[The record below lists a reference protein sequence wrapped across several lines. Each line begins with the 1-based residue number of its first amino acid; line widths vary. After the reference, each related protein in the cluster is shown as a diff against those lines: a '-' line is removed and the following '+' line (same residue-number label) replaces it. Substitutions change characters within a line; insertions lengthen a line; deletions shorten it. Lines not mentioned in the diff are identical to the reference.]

1 MRGRVGPGG
10 VRARSAAAPSI
21 RLRSLNLEAIAP
33 LVAASM
39 FGLVSGF
46 NDGGNLMASFTSG
59 RVITPRVAAFLL
71 LVSLAGP
78 LAIGTAVAQTVG
90 TNVIDLRAQGEL
102 SYVLIT
108 LSPLCVVLTSLLFG
122 IPTSMTLALVG
133 AMLGWVL
140 VGGGQSVIHWTG
152 VARVLLGMPISV
164 LGGGLLALTLYRTIR
179 RFMGN
184 RPHAELL
191 GLARFQ
197 FLTAAIQAFAY
208 GANDMEKTVGLI
220 AVGMSFPSHGQPVAF
235 SGAAPIIGAFGFFF
249 VGALIG
255 GSRVAGRVGL
265 GVLKV
270 RPMQALSQQLASGT
284 VVAALAIA
292 GAPVSMTQTIDGG
305 LVGVGAALR
314 ASSVRWGI
322 VREMLGSWLLT
333 LPLALAF
340 AAALHLAVRVVGLA
354 P

>member
-1 MRGRVGPGG
+1 MGGRVGS
-10 VRARSAAAPSI
+10 ARK
-21 RLRSLNLEAIAP
+21 LRSLNLEAIAP
-33 LVAASM
+33 LIAASM

-59 RVITPRVAAFLL
+59 RIISPRIAALL
-71 LVSLAGP
+71 LVVSLAGP
-78 LAIGTAVAQTVG
+78 LALGTAVAQTVG
-90 TNVIDLRAQGEL
+90 TNVIDLRDQGEL

-108 LSPLCVVLTSLLFG
+108 LSPLCVVLVSLMFG

-140 VGGGQSVIHWTG
+140 VGGGQDAIHWSG
-152 VARVLLGMPISV
+152 VARVLIGMPISV
-164 LGGGLLALTLYRTIR
+164 LAGGLLALTVYRTVR
-179 RFMGN
+179 SFLGS
-184 RPHAELL
+184 RPHASLL
-191 GLARFQ
+191 SIARLQ
-197 FLTAAIQAFAY
+197 FLTAAVQAFAY

-220 AVGMSFPSHGQPVAF
+220 AVGMSFPNLGQPVAF
-235 SGAAPIIGAFGFFF
+235 AGAAPIIGAFGFFF
-249 VGALIG
+249 IGALVG

-284 VVAALAIA
+284 VVAALAVA

-333 LPLALAF
+333 LPLALLF
-340 AAALHLAVRVVGLA
+340 AAVLHLAVRVTGLA

>member
-1 MRGRVGPGG
+1 
-10 VRARSAAAPSI
+10 
-21 RLRSLNLEAIAP
+21 LNLEAIAP

-59 RVITPRVAAFLL
+59 RVISPRVAALLL

-78 LAIGTAVAQTVG
+78 VALGTAVAQTVG
-90 TNVIDLRAQGEL
+90 TNVIDLREQGEL

-108 LSPLCVVLTSLLFG
+108 LSPLCVVLLSLMFG

-140 VGGGQSVIHWTG
+140 VGGGQTGIHWDG
-152 VARVLLGMPISV
+152 VARILIGMPISV
-164 LGGGLLALTLYRTIR
+164 LAGGLLALTVYRTVR
-179 RFMGN
+179 RFLGT
-184 RPHAELL
+184 RPHASLL
-191 GLARFQ
+191 SLARFQ
-197 FLTAAIQAFAY
+197 FITAAIQAFAY

-220 AVGMSFPSHGQPVAF
+220 AVGISFPDHGQPAF
-235 SGAAPIIGAFGFFF
+235 AGAAPIIGAFGFFF

-284 VVAALAIA
+284 VVAALAVA

-333 LPLALAF
+333 LPLALVF
-340 AAALHLAVRVVGLA
+340 AAALHLAVRLTGLA

>member
-1 MRGRVGPGG
+1 MNP
-10 VRARSAAAPSI
+10 
-21 RLRSLNLEAIAP
+21 EAIAP

-59 RVITPRVAAFLL
+59 RVITPRVAALLL

-78 LAIGTAVAQTVG
+78 VVLGTAVAQTVG
-90 TNVIDLRAQGEL
+90 TNVIDLGAQGEL

-108 LSPLCVVLTSLLFG
+108 LSPLCVVLLSLSFG

-140 VGGGQSVIHWTG
+140 VAGGQSVIHWAG
-152 VARVLLGMPISV
+152 VARILIGMPLSV
-164 LGGGLLALTLYRTIR
+164 LGGALLALIVYRTIR
-179 RFMGN
+179 RFLGT
-184 RPHAELL
+184 RPHASLL
-191 GLARFQ
+191 SLARLQ
-197 FLTAAIQAFAY
+197 FVTTAIQAFAY

-220 AVGMSFPSHGQPVAF
+220 AVGMSFPNHSHAVAF
-235 SGAAPIIGAFGFFF
+235 SNAAPIIGAFGFFY

-265 GVLKV
+265 GILKV
-270 RPMQALSQQLASGT
+270 RPMQALSQQLASGS
-284 VVAALAIA
+284 VVAALALA

-333 LPLALAF
+333 LPLALVV
-340 AAALHLAVRVVGLA
+340 AAGLHLAVRVMGLA

>member
-1 MRGRVGPGG
+1 
-10 VRARSAAAPSI
+10 
-21 RLRSLNLEAIAP
+21 LNLEAIAP
-33 LVAASM
+33 LVAASL

-59 RVITPRVAAFLL
+59 RVISPRAAALLL
-71 LVSLAGP
+71 LVCLTGP
-78 LAIGTAVAQTVG
+78 LALGTAVAQTVG
-90 TNVIDLRAQGEL
+90 TNVIDLRAQGEVG
-102 SYVLIT
+102 YVLIT
-108 LSPLCVVLTSLLFG
+108 VAPLCAVLVSLWFG

-140 VGGGQSVIHWTG
+140 IGGGQDTVHWSG
-152 VARVLLGMPISV
+152 VARILIGMPISV
-164 LGGGLLALTLYRTIR
+164 LGGGLLALIVYGAIR
-179 RFMGN
+179 RLFGT
-184 RPHAELL
+184 RPHASLL
-191 GLARFQ
+191 ELARLQ
-197 FLTAAIQAFAY
+197 FVTAAVQAFAY

-220 AVGMSFPSHGQPVAF
+220 AVALAVSNHGGAVAF
-235 SGAAPIIGAFGFFF
+235 SNAAPIIGAFVCFY
-249 VGALIG
+249 VGAITG

-270 RPMQALSQQLASGT
+270 RPTQALSQQLASGT
-284 VVAALAIA
+284 VVATLAIA

-333 LPLALAF
+333 LPMALVV
-340 AAALHLAVRVVGLA
+340 AAALHLAVRFAGIA

>member
-1 MRGRVGPGG
+1 MAPG
-10 VRARSAAAPSI
+10 

-59 RVITPRVAAFLL
+59 RVITPRAAAVLL

-78 LAIGTAVAQTVG
+78 LALGTAVAHTVG

-108 LSPLCVVLTSLLFG
+108 LSPLCVVLLSLSFG

-140 VGGGQSVIHWTG
+140 VGGGQSAIHWAG
-152 VARVLLGMPISV
+152 VARILLGVPLSV
-164 LGGGLLALTLYRTIR
+164 LGGGALALIVYGTIR
-179 RFMGN
+179 RFLGN
-184 RPHAELL
+184 RPNASLL
-191 GLARFQ
+191 DIARFQ
-197 FLTAAIQAFAY
+197 FVTAAFQAFAY

-220 AVGMSFPSHGQPVAF
+220 AVGMSFSNHAQAVAF
-235 SGAAPIIGAFGFFF
+235 SSAAPIIGAFVSFYL
-249 VGALIG
+249 GALIG

-270 RPMQALSQQLASGT
+270 RPMQALSQQLASGG
-284 VVAALAIA
+284 VVAVLAVA

-333 LPLALAF
+333 LPLALAVT
-340 AAALHLAVRVVGLA
+340 AVLHLAVKITGLA